1 MLTIIEDPAAGLRL
15 QLLVSTNHH
24 VHACNV
30 VVNARTVG
38 LAGPSHLLKPAHP
51 NDNAFNPICI
61 KQHDDENM
69 PIKNQS
75 DNDSAASISSH

>member
-1 MLTIIEDPAAGLRL
+1 MGMGGGGGRGGRAGCHTFNLFL
-15 QLLVSTNHH
+15 
-24 VHACNV
+24 
-30 VVNARTVG
+30 
-38 LAGPSHLLKPAHP
+38 HLLKPAHP